1 MPFDD
6 VLAHVIRA
14 AKSDTPPYTFLAL
27 RDVLKKFYSD
37 KMTLQDVIYVL
48 MEMYHKAVNDPRL
61 HISTTPDATSKLLL
75 APLNMAITDAMM
87 QKPMKSVS
95 LQTTVTLE
103 NVYDNFIHH
112 IIVSFRLCNRSEV
125 PELQDEYQP
134 TTA

>member
-14 AKSDTPPYTFLAL
+14 AKSDNPPYTFLAL

-37 KMTLQDVIYVL
+37 KMTLQDAIYVL

-61 HISTTPDATSKLLL
+61 QISTTPDATSKLLL

-87 QKPMKSVS
+87 QKPIKSVS

-112 IIVSFRLCNRSEV
+112 IIASFRLCNRSEV